1 MIEILLWILTLV
13 LFGLSFVALI
23 YPVLPSVTAVWAGFL
38 IYHFFINAHELN
50 ALFWIFMILLT
61 IILTL
66 ADVFASSLSVKK
78 FGGSKRGERS
88 AAVGVIM
95 GSFIFPP
102 FGIILVPFVAVLL
115 AEMSQGR
122 NMQEAIRS
130 SIGSLVGFLTGQFA
144 EGAIQLVMILT
155 FFLTIWL

>member
-1 MIEILLWILTLV
+1 MDFILWLVVFV

-38 IYHFFINAHELN
+38 IYHFFINSGELT
-50 ALFWIFMILLT
+50 AFFWIAMVILT

-78 FGGSKRGERS
+78 YGGSSLGEKG
-88 AAVGVIM
+88 AALAVIV

-102 FGIILVPFVAVLL
+102 FGIIILPFIVVLIL
-115 AEMSQGR
+115 EMRQGR
-122 NMQEAIRS
+122 SIQESLRA
-130 SIGSLVGFLTGQFA
+130 SIGSVVGFLTGQLA
-144 EGAIQLVMILT
+144 EAAIQLAMIMW
-155 FFLTIWL
+155 FFFTIWF